1 MILFQLFATS
11 ISDISGTCG
20 KFATD
25 VIDTGSQLF
34 TGVVDTSG
42 AS

>member
-11 ISDISGTCG
+11 ISDISGIGG
-20 KFATD
+20 KFATS
-25 VIDTGSQLF
+25 VVDTGSKLV